1 MKTIIILLLFL
12 SFYFEIFPKQTQI
25 VNINYEHSQL
35 LDKSLINIKDLSV
48 SYSQWQIQEY
58 SRTPLI
64 FIKFSFGSFDSSEN
78 IKENHHL
85 ALAYEQ
91 LYNKKINSFV
101 TQNFLLGLSYD
112 IFDFNY
118 NELVTYDNSQFT
130 GDSIHAL
137 KLYLTYGFDF
147 QITRNTSITL
157 SFIQQLYLFRDNTE
171 RGLENSIMSTNLA
184 TGYNLGLSHKF

>member
-157 SFIQQLYLFRDNTE
+157 SFIPQLYLFRDNTE

>member
-157 SFIQQLYLFRDNTE
+157 SFIPQLYLFRDNTE
-171 RGLENSIMSTNLA
+171 RSLENSIMSTNLA

>member
-64 FIKFSFGSFDSSEN
+64 FIKFSFGNFDSSEN